1 LSPSIGLLNEKS
13 LHAALKAWYAE
24 PDDILEAPIDGYVV
38 DIVRGD
44 LLVEIQTRNFAAIR
58 AKLAALSARH
68 PLRLVYPLAVEKWIV
83 RLSPDGMQHLSHRKS
98 PKKGAPVEVFSELVS
113 IPHLLTSPNFS
124 LELLLIREE
133 EMRRY
138 DGTRAWRRRGWVT
151 QERRLL
157 DVIGRQVFATPG
169 ELGALL
175 PADLDEPFTTL
186 ELAVALGASRRLAQR
201 MAYCLRAM
209 GVLSAAGKR
218 GRSVLH
224 IRNR

>member
-1 LSPSIGLLNEKS
+1 MSPSIGLLNEKP
-13 LHAALKAWYAE
+13 LHAALKVWYAE

-58 AKLAALSARH
+58 AKLAALSTRH

-83 RLSPDGMQHLSHRKS
+83 KLSPDGLQPPSRRKS

-113 IPHLLTSPNFS
+113 IPHLLASPRFS

-138 DGTRAWRRRGWVT
+138 DEARAWRRRGWVT

-157 DVIGRQVFATPG
+157 DVIGRRSATPG
-169 ELGALL
+169 ELAAML

-186 ELAVALGASRRLAQR
+186 ELAAALALPCLAQR
-201 MAYCLRAM
+201 MAYCLRAV
-209 GVLSAAGKR
+209 GVLSAAGSARVFFTSKP
-218 GRSVLH
+218 L
-224 IRNR
+224 ICA